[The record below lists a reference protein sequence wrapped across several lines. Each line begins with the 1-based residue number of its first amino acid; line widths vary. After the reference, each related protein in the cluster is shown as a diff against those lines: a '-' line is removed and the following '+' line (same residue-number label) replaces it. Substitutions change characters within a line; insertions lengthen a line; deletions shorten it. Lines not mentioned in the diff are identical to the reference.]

1 MTSWCCCLESWM
13 ENNKMR
19 NHASKRHGPVNEIN
33 MTPFIDIMLVLLI
46 IFMITA
52 PLMTVGVE
60 VDLPETEAGTMNE
73 NVEPLVVSINKN
85 GQLFIMETPTE
96 MKALVPRLLAMTKQ
110 NKENTIYVQAD
121 RIVPYAKLMEV
132 MGRLN
137 KSGFKKVGLIGAADT
152 LPTSRKN

>member
-1 MTSWCCCLESWM
+1 M
-13 ENNKMR
+13 EDNTMR
-19 NHASKRHGPVNEIN
+19 NHASKRNGPVNEIN

-73 NVEPLVVSINKN
+73 NVEPLVVSINKT
-85 GQLFIMETPTE
+85 GQIFIMETPTD

-110 NKENTIYVQAD
+110 SKETTIYVQAD
-121 RIVPYAKLMEV
+121 RTVPYGRLMEV

-137 KSGFKKVGLIGAADT
+137 RAGFKKVGLIGAADT
-152 LPTSRKN
+152 LPSSKKN